1 MDQQEDKIWDF
12 PLFPQLVKRS
22 CLVFECFIIL
32 ILQVRDVLAETTMA
46 EDAAPLRIPAM
57 KAKETAMDLEMEAR
71 MMVTEA
77 ASRGWFVAPT
87 TARSLAST
95 FMRRT
100 TAVRGQEEEEAK
112 DPSLASPCLV
122 ASPPNGLPG
131 AALDPVVRS
140 VDWARWSGQGHVL
153 DLSVGSPI
161 TPRMCRRGR
170 VRDRTATVDPVILN
184 QIIPIIHHSQIIPA
198 IMIILGKIGPYLDTQ
213 KRHCYAATTAI
224 YRYMTS

>member
-12 PLFPQLVKRS
+12 PLFPQPVKRS
-22 CLVFECFIIL
+22 YLVFECFIIL
-32 ILQVRDVLAETTMA
+32 LLQVKDVLAETTTA
-46 EDAAPLRIPAM
+46 EDAALLRIPAM
-57 KAKETAMDLEMEAR
+57 KAKETAMDLEMEER

-100 TAVRGQEEEEAK
+100 TAVRGQEEEAK
-112 DPSLASPCLV
+112 DPSLASLCLV

-140 VDWARWSGQGHVL
+140 VDWARWSGRGHVL

-184 QIIPIIHHSQIIPA
+184 QIIPIIHHSQIIPV
-198 IMIILGKIGPYLDTQ
+198 IMTTLGKIG
-213 KRHCYAATTAI
+213 
-224 YRYMTS
+224 

>member
-1 MDQQEDKIWDF
+1 MIL
-12 PLFPQLVKRS
+12 LF
-22 CLVFECFIIL
+22 
-32 ILQVRDVLAETTMA
+32 QVRDVLAETTTA
-46 EDAAPLRIPAM
+46 EDAALLRIPAM

-95 FMRRT
+95 FTRRT
-100 TAVRGQEEEEAK
+100 TAVRGQEEEAK
-112 DPSLASPCLV
+112 DPSLASLCLV
-122 ASPPNGLPG
+122 ASPPNGLHG
-131 AALDPVVRS
+131 AALDPVVPS
-140 VDWARWSGQGHVL
+140 VDWARWSGRGRVL

>member
-1 MDQQEDKIWDF
+1 MF
-12 PLFPQLVKRS
+12 HHF
-22 CLVFECFIIL
+22 
-32 ILQVRDVLAETTMA
+32 LQVKDVLAETTTA
-46 EDAAPLRIPAM
+46 EDAALLRIPAM
-57 KAKETAMDLEMEAR
+57 KAKETAMDLEMEER
-71 MMVTEA
+71 TMDTEA

-95 FMRRT
+95 FTRRT
-100 TAVRGQEEEEAK
+100 TAVRGQAEAK

-122 ASPPNGLPG
+122 ASPPNGRPG

-170 VRDRTATVDPVILN
+170 AMGRTATVDPVILN
-184 QIIPIIHHSQIIPA
+184 QIIPIIHRSQIIPV
-198 IMIILGKIGPYLDTQ
+198 IMIILGKIRP
-213 KRHCYAATTAI
+213 
-224 YRYMTS
+224 